1 MAQTAQV
8 NPWQWQDPLQFS
20 QGLDVRQAS
29 RVLYCAGQAS
39 VDGDGAPVH
48 QGDMRAQLE
57 QAVSNLETVLTQA
70 GLSLGHVVRLNY
82 YTTDVDGFLAAM
94 PTVASRLRNAGCKPA
109 STLLGVTRLAYPDLL
124 IEIEATAVA

>member
-8 NPWQWQDPLQFS
+8 NPWQWQDPLQYS
-20 QGLDVRQAS
+20 QGIDVRQAN

-39 VDGDGAPVH
+39 INSEGAPVH
-48 QGDMRAQLE
+48 QGDMQAQLE
-57 QAVSNLETVLTQA
+57 QALTNLETVLTQA

-82 YTTDVDGFLAAM
+82 YTTDVDAFLGAMAA
-94 PTVASRLRNAGCKPA
+94 VAGRLRNAGCKPA

-124 IEIEATAVA
+124 VEIEATAVA

>member
-1 MAQTAQV
+1 MAQTAPV
-8 NPWQWQDPLQFS
+8 NPWRWQDALQYS
-20 QGLDVRQAS
+20 QGIDVRQAS

-39 VDGDGAPVH
+39 VNAEGAPVH

-82 YTTDVDGFLAAM
+82 YTTDVDAFLGAM
-94 PTVASRLRNAGCKPA
+94 PAIAGRLRNAGCKPA